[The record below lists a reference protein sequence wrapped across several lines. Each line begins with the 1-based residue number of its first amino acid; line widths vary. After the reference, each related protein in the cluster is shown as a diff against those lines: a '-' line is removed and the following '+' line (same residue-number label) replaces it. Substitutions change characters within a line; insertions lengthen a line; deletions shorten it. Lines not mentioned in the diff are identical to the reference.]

1 MSCEYFFS
9 FAWNKTIEGEKQT
22 GFSNCSLQS
31 SDEFEINGI
40 DDINHAE
47 QILAKDRG
55 YDQVKILYWRKF

>member
-1 MSCEYFFS
+1 MSCEYFIS
-9 FAWNKTIEGEKQT
+9 FTWETVTGSET
-22 GFSNCSLQS
+22 LSGFSNCSLQS

-47 QILAKDRG
+47 QLIAKDRG